1 MGKLLLGNLKF
12 DSLNKTDIVAGSG
25 ITVTPSEDSN
35 QVTIAADNSSLSD
48 VDIVVVDQH
57 ADVYSKNTL
66 EIVVNSSGQVL
77 KVYFVSPDNAT
88 ES

>member
-12 DSLNKTDIVAGSG
+12 DSLQKTDIVAGSG

-48 VDIVVVDQH
+48 VDIVVVDEHQPS
-57 ADVYSKNTL
+57 YSKNTL
-66 EIVVNSSGQVL
+66 EIVVNSDGQVL
-77 KVYFVSPDNAT
+77 KVYFVSPDDVT